1 VGLSHRS
8 FYVELNGDQDIG
20 RRDALHSALPETT
33 AGDSI
38 VIDCRNVFYMDS
50 VAMGVLARYRGR
62 FVEAGGDAGD
72 IMMIAPA
79 GSSVRR
85 LLDIAGLGNVFKL
98 IEHLP
103 ADEAESIRS

>member
-1 VGLSHRS
+1 MSQRS
-8 FYVELNGDQDIG
+8 LYVELNGDQDME
-20 RRDALHSALPETT
+20 RRDALHAVLPEPQ

-62 FVEAGGDAGD
+62 FVEAGGDAD
-72 IMMIAPA
+72 ELVMIAPA

-85 LLDIAGLGNVFKL
+85 LLDIAGLSRVFRVV
-98 IEHLP
+98 EHLP
-103 ADEAESIRS
+103 PDEPDGLRL